1 MTTMETKHNKKG
13 DTTGH
18 KQNYEL
24 KRDSGAAWQIFILGF
39 VY

>member
-13 DTTGH
+13 DATGH
-18 KQNYEL
+18 NQNYEL
-24 KRDSGAAWQIFILGF
+24 KRDSGAAWKIFILGF